1 MSLGDLQLRSALT
14 LLNSLDGLEKKLVT
28 VSDAAG
34 TTDRMFQQ
42 SYSNVTVS
50 IDSLKSAF
58 ESLLITIFDSAS
70 GNMTGPLDAITAGI
84 TYVRDNFEELAHV
97 VGSILAAFSLVK
109 IVQHIRGICD
119 FYQVPL

>member
-1 MSLGDLQLRSALT
+1 MRTEGLTKTLIKLKESGIMESKTSMRDLGDVFGRLAAPSALT

-58 ESLLITIFDSAS
+58 RKFVDYYI
-70 GNMTGPLDAITAGI
+70 
-84 TYVRDNFEELAHV
+84 
-97 VGSILAAFSLVK
+97 
-109 IVQHIRGICD
+109 
-119 FYQVPL
+119 